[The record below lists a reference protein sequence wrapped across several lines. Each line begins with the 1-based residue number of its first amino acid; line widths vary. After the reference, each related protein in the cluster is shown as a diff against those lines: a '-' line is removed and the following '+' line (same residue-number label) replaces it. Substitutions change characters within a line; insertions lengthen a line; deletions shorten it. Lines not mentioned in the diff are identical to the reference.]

1 MVDDKLVSRSFW
13 VGDIQHVRIVPTI
26 FIFIYKN
33 FYKKKIII
41 KIEKII
47 ERTKRVSK
55 YIRLNIIENHNFYN
69 KIIFQN

>member
-1 MVDDKLVSRSFW
+1 MFESCLPYLFLYIK
-13 VGDIQHVRIVPTI
+13 I
-26 FIFIYKN
+26 FT
-33 FYKKKIII
+33 KKIII

-69 KIIFQN
+69 KIIFQNWLNIKVLKFSLLFKILN

>member
-1 MVDDKLVSRSFW
+1 MFESCL
-13 VGDIQHVRIVPTI
+13 P
-26 FIFIYKN
+26 YLL
-33 FYKKKIII
+33 FYILKFNKTKIII

-69 KIIFQN
+69 KIKNLSQN